1 MPTKNNKRLDVIM
14 NKNITD
20 FLYEHAL
27 SKPDDVAFRF
37 LRGSQIPDEITFKNL
52 WLDSYAIAGSL
63 KKNTSSGDRVLL
75 LYPSSLEYIKA
86 FYGCLIAGVVAVPL
100 YPPRNNKKSDRI
112 LKVAQSCQANV
123 ALTTTEDLPII
134 KKFFQ
139 KESGLGID
147 LVFYSTDEV
156 TSENNDIKVGG
167 NIAADVPAFLQYTS
181 GSTGSPKGVVITHQ
195 NIMANVEYLSLIS
208 SGNKDDVFVN
218 WMPLFHDLGL
228 VTAILWPTFLG
239 TCSVLMTPATFVANP
254 VMWLKAISLY
264 RGSMCGGPNFAYDL
278 CINTITDEE
287 VSSLDLSSW
296 RCAYNAGEPIKV
308 KTLKNFT
315 NKFSACG
322 FKDNSFY
329 PCYGMAEATVCV
341 SGGIISEQPKILY
354 VDKKKLAGHQLEL
367 IEEDNALGTA
377 IVGCGV
383 AYAPHYLK
391 VVSPGTKTESK
402 EGEVGEIWFAGPS
415 VSPGYWQLGDVFK
428 ETFGQ
433 TIANEPV
440 NANKYLRTGDY
451 GVMWESELYV
461 TGRMKDL
468 IILNGINY
476 YPQDIEESAVKSHE
490 AVRAGYNAA
499 FSVDE
504 GGAEKLV
511 VVTELERSFF
521 RKVDPDAI
529 INTIRKQIFDDHQ
542 VDVDRVV
549 LLKPYVIPKTSSGKI
564 QRNKTKALLSNGEFD
579 VLADSNEFL
588 KKGTIHPET
597 EVEKVIHE
605 IWCTILK
612 QVNVSTVGNFFEIGG
627 DSIAAIQISA
637 AIEKAY
643 QTITFDM
650 EQLLE
655 FATIKDISQFIELA
669 MLHQERCTIEPLA
682 NTGRTFK
689 I

>member
-1 MPTKNNKRLDVIM
+1 LKV

-20 FLYEHAL
+20 CLYEYAL

-37 LRGSQIPDEITFKNL
+37 LSDSYSPDELTFKNL
-52 WLDSYAIAGSL
+52 WLDSYAIAEFL
-63 KKNTSSGDRVLL
+63 NNNTSLGDRVLL

-112 LKVAQSCQANV
+112 LKVAESCQANV
-123 ALTTTEDLPII
+123 ALTTTKDLPII
-134 KKFFQ
+134 KKRCQ
-139 KESGLGID
+139 KENDLGLN
-147 LVFYSTDEV
+147 LTFYSTDGV
-156 TSENNDIKVGG
+156 ISESNDIKVGG
-167 NIAADVPAFLQYTS
+167 SIVADAPAFLQYTS

-195 NIMANVEYLSLIS
+195 NIMANVEYLSLTS
-208 SGNKDDVFVN
+208 SGNKDDIFVN
-218 WMPLFHDLGL
+218 WLPLFHDLGL
-228 VTAILWPTFLG
+228 VTAILWPVFLG
-239 TCSVLMTPATFVANP
+239 TCSVLMSPATFVTNP
-254 VMWLKAISLY
+254 VSWLKAISLY

-296 RCAYNAGEPIKV
+296 RCAYNAAEPIKA
-308 KTLKNFT
+308 KTLKNFMD
-315 NKFSACG
+315 KFSACG
-322 FKDNSFY
+322 FKNNSFY

-341 SGGIISEQPKILY
+341 SGGIVSEPPKILY

-367 IEEDNALGTA
+367 IEEDNALSTA

-391 VVSPGTKTESK
+391 VVNPDAKTESK

-415 VSPGYWQLGDVFK
+415 VSLGYWQLGDVSK

-433 TIANEPV
+433 SIAGETDH
-440 NANKYLRTGDY
+440 ANQYLRTGDY

-468 IILNGINY
+468 IILNGVNY
-476 YPQDIEESAVKSHE
+476 YPQDIEESTVKSHE

-504 GGAEKLV
+504 GGSEKLV
-511 VVTELERSFF
+511 VVTELERRFF
-521 RKVDPDAI
+521 RKVDPESI
-529 INTIRKQIFDDHQ
+529 IYAIRKQIFDDHQ
-542 VDVDRVV
+542 VDIDRVV
-549 LLKPYVIPKTSSGKI
+549 LLKPYVIPTTSSGKI
-564 QRNKTKALLSNGEFD
+564 QRNQTKTLLSNGEFD
-579 VLADSNEFL
+579 VFADSNEFP
-588 KKGTIHPET
+588 KQGVVKPET
-597 EVEKVIHE
+597 KVEHVIHE

-612 QVNVSTVGNFFEIGG
+612 QVNVSTTDNFFDIGG

-643 QTITFDM
+643 QTITIDM
-650 EQLLE
+650 EQLLAL
-655 FATIKDISQFIELA
+655 ATIKDISQLIELA
-669 MLHQERCTIEPLA
+669 ILQQEKRSIEPSSKS
-682 NTGRTFK
+682 RMTFK